1 MTPNHSTVNLAHAF
15 ASWKVPKSYTARLL
29 GQRNNSFIATAAS
42 SRIVAAKSFHVLLQ
56 RRRAIFLFIFGP
68 SMPQINGP
76 VVEMESNTVIRRLYR
91 AGTRDGGGEYPS
103 SRGDP
108 PFFYHV

>member
-42 SRIVAAKSFHVLLQ
+42 SRIVAAKNFHVLLQ
-56 RRRAIFLFIFGP
+56 RRRAIFPFIFGP
-68 SMPQINGP
+68 SMPQI
-76 VVEMESNTVIRRLYR
+76 
-91 AGTRDGGGEYPS
+91 
-103 SRGDP
+103 RGNP
-108 PFFYHV
+108 PFFYHVYSLGILVGAASSAITCIPALVPP